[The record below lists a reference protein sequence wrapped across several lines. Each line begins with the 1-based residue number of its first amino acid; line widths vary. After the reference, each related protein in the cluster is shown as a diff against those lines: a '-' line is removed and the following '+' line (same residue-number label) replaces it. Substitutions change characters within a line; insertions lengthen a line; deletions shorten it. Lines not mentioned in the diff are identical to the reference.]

1 LDWLVSLIIIVGS
14 LLVLLLTRL
23 PVAFC
28 FLFLNMVF
36 AYFLWSGE
44 AGLQQVVLSMY
55 STIGSFIFS
64 PLPMFVLLGE
74 VLFVSKI
81 ATGAIGTI
89 DKLMGRLPGRLG
101 LVATASGALFA
112 SLTGSSVGS
121 TAMLGAMLT
130 PDMEER
136 GYKKPMSLGPVMGAG
151 GLAMI
156 IPPSGMAVLIGAL
169 AEVSIAQILIA
180 GVLPGVFLACLYAGY
195 IIGRCMLQPSIA
207 PSYVP
212 ERIPLF
218 EKIVSVGRNVLP
230 FSIII
235 FAVVG
240 CIFLGIATPTESAA
254 MGSIAAFILTAAYG
268 RLKWDL
274 VKQATAGTV
283 RISAMIFMII
293 GGALVFSQ
301 ILSYTGATQ
310 GMIRFITSLNL
321 SPFLLIGVMMLIVL
335 FMGSFMDSVA
345 IMMIVI
351 PIFLPLI
358 WAIGYDPLLFCLLLL
373 VNIETGFL
381 TPPFGVVLFAMKGV
395 APPDTTTGDIYK
407 AAAPFVLC
415 NVVAILVIMLIPQIA
430 LWLPNIMKT

>member
-1 LDWLVSLIIIVGS
+1 
-14 LLVLLLTRL
+14 
-23 PVAFC
+23 
-28 FLFLNMVF
+28 MVF

-195 IIGRCMLQPSIA
+195 IIGRCALQPSIA
-207 PSYVP
+207 PGYVP
-212 ERIPLF
+212 AKTSLS
-218 EKIVSVGRNVLP
+218 EKLVSIVRNVLP
-230 FSIII
+230 FSVII
-235 FAVVG
+235 FAIIG